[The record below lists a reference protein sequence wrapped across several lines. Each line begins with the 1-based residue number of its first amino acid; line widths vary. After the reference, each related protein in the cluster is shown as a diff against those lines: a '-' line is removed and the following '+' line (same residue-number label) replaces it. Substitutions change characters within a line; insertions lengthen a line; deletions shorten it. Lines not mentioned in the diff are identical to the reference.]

1 MSGIKIGLTETTL
14 KLKNSY
20 VYVKIKPPFK
30 Y

>member
-14 KLKNSY
+14 KFKKSY
-20 VYVKIKPPFK
+20 VYVTVKPPFK